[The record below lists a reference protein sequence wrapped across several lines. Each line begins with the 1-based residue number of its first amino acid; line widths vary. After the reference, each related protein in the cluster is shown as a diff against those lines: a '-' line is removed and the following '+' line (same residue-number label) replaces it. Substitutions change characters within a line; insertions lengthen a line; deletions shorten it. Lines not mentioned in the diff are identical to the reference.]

1 MIKIAEFIKLF
12 HRDYFDVL
20 GVDIGVSG
28 TKVVRIKRVNGKAV
42 LFAADL
48 LPVIS
53 LVEPVK
59 SMSGALPKSLKARY
73 VALATSN
80 TKALIKM
87 LTFPANTDKTI
98 GAHIYELMGINEASH
113 FRVGY
118 EPIHETRSEK
128 RVLAVGLP
136 DSEAHALCGLFPVGI
151 PAPCS
156 IEVSGLSSLTAFLK
170 GPGQKHLDDCV
181 AVMDFGA
188 AVTMVSFVSK
198 GMLVMV
204 RKFDFGTTNILK
216 KLQDNLGVDQDVAA
230 GILSDGSFDVSR
242 IIHQA
247 MEQFLQQLI
256 ISWDFVE
263 RREAVHI
270 EKLYAGGG
278 GMSLRLWAQEMET
291 ATGHKPERWNPFDGL
306 VIQPGAIPD
315 KVKGQESRFAG
326 AVGVALGI
334 LKV

>member
-1 MIKIAEFIKLF
+1 MTNIAELIKVF
-12 HRDYFDVL
+12 RRDYFDVL
-20 GVDIGVSG
+20 GLDIGASG
-28 TKVVRIKRVNGKAV
+28 TKAVRLRRLNGSAALVAV
-42 LFAADL
+42 DL
-48 LPVIS
+48 LPVIK
-53 LVEPVK
+53 LTEPVTPI
-59 SMSGALPKSLKARY
+59 SSLLPKALKARY
-73 VALATSN
+73 AALATSH
-80 TKALIKM
+80 TGSLIKL
-87 LTFPANTDKTI
+87 LTFPNTSDKSMDT
-98 GAHIYELMGINEASH
+98 HVNELMGINDAAN

-118 EPIHETRSEK
+118 ETVHETRTEI
-128 RVLAVGLP
+128 RALAVALP
-136 DSEAHALCGLFPVGI
+136 DEAARCLCGLFPLGT

-156 IEVSGLSSLTAFLK
+156 IEVAGLSGLTAFQR
-170 GPGQKHLDDCV
+170 GPGLKHRDDCV
-181 AVMDFGA
+181 AVVDFGS
-188 AVTMVSFVSK
+188 AVTLVAFINK
-198 GMLVMV
+198 GLLVMV

-270 EKLYAGGG
+270 AKLYAGGG
-278 GMSLRLWAQEMET
+278 GVSLRLWTQEVEA
-291 ATGHKPERWNPFDGL
+291 ATGHKPEPWNPFDGL
-306 VIQPGAIPD
+306 AIEPGAIPD
-315 KVKGQESRFAG
+315 KFKGQENRFAG

>member
-118 EPIHETRSEK
+118 EPIHETRTEK

-242 IIHQA
+242 
-247 MEQFLQQLI
+247 
-256 ISWDFVE
+256 
-263 RREAVHI
+263 
-270 EKLYAGGG
+270 
-278 GMSLRLWAQEMET
+278 
-291 ATGHKPERWNPFDGL
+291 
-306 VIQPGAIPD
+306 
-315 KVKGQESRFAG
+315 
-326 AVGVALGI
+326 
-334 LKV
+334 